1 VDKVIFAKASDRSY
15 LYPDRIFTNFINPL
29 IWEGLVCKQI
39 MRCCNMQETTIK
51 RFIYTYGSEEDINK
65 IKSNFKSIRSKVAKK
80 VGSSKKNAYDCFY
93 SIIKENILKGY
104 TANDIKQ
111 ILKTKYNKSIT
122 LTTIREVV
130 KRCGTKQI
138 VKQLYKNGS
147 DRAKE
152 VAIRNCTAK
161 SSKIEETFKD
171 IILQYFPTAKG
182 NHPVMGTHGF
192 SWLIDV
198 ALPEQ
203 QIAFEYDGICWHNE
217 ERDRKRDLDLTK
229 QGWRV
234 IRFPYGPIPK
244 REVLE
249 QDFLNKA
256 RELNL
261 L

>member
-1 VDKVIFAKASDRSY
+1 MDKVIFAKASDRSY
-15 LYPDRIFTNFINPL
+15 LYPDRIFANFIKPL
-29 IWEGLVCKQI
+29 IWEGLTCGTISKY
-39 MRCCNMQETTIK
+39 CNVKSNTIRRFVKTYATMQ
-51 RFIYTYGSEEDINK
+51 DINK
-65 IKSNFKSIRSKVAKK
+65 LKSNFKHIRSTVPKLICRRCD
-80 VGSSKKNAYDCFY
+80 SYY
-93 SIIKENILKGY
+93 PLIKSYILKGY
-104 TANDIKQ
+104 TAIETRKTLREKHDIQ
-111 ILKTKYNKSIT
+111 IGLET
-122 LTTIREVV
+122 LRQVV
-130 KRCGTKQI
+130 KRNEEENI

-182 NHPVMGTHGF
+182 NHPVMGSHGF

>member
-1 VDKVIFAKASDRSY
+1 MDKVFFSKHTDRSY
-15 LYPDRIFTNFINPL
+15 LHPDRIYANFIKPL

-39 MRCCNMQETTIK
+39 MRSCNITENTIK
-51 RFIYTYGSEEDINK
+51 RFIYTYGSAEDISK
-65 IKSNFKSIRSKVAKK
+65 IKSNFKHIRSTVPKLICRRCD
-80 VGSSKKNAYDCFY
+80 SYY
-93 SIIKENILKGY
+93 PLIKSYILKGY
-104 TANDIKQ
+104 TAIETRKTLREKHDIR
-111 ILKTKYNKSIT
+111 IGLET
-122 LTTIREVV
+122 LRQVV
-130 KRCGTKQI
+130 KRNKEENI

-152 VAIRNCTAK
+152 VAVRNCTAK

-182 NHPVMGTHGF
+182 NHPVMGSHGF

-217 ERDRKRDLDLTK
+217 ERDRKRDLDLVK

-234 IRFPYGPIPK
+234 VRFPYGPTPK

-249 QDFLNKA
+249 QDFLKKA

>member
-1 VDKVIFAKASDRSY
+1 MDKVFFAKHTDRSY
-15 LYPDRIFTNFINPL
+15 LHPDRIYTNFIKPL

-39 MRCCNMQETTIK
+39 MRSCNITETTIK

-65 IKSNFKSIRSKVAKK
+65 IKSNFKCIRSTVAKK
-80 VGSSKKNAYDCFY
+80 VGSSKKDSYDCY
-93 SIIKENILKGY
+93 YQVIKDCILNGY
-104 TANDIKQ
+104 TANDIK
-111 ILKTKYNKSIT
+111 IFLKKKYNKHIT
-122 LTTIREVV
+122 LMTIRQVV
-130 KRCGTKQI
+130 KRKREI
-138 VKQLYKNGS
+138 NIIKQLYKNGS

-152 VAIRNCTAK
+152 VAVRNCTAK
-161 SSKIEETFKD
+161 SSKIEETFKE

-182 NHPVMGTHGF
+182 NHPVMGSHGF

-198 ALPEQ
+198 ALPER
-203 QIAFEYDGICWHNE
+203 QIAFEYDGICWHNK
-217 ERDRKRDLDLTK
+217 ERDYKRDKDLVSK
-229 QGWRV
+229 GWQV
-234 IRFPYGPIPK
+234 IRFPYGPTPK